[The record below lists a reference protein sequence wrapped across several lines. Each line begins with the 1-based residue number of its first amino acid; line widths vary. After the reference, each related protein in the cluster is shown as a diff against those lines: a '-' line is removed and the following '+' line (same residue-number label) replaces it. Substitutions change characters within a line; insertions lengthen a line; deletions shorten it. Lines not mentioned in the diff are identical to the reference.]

1 MFGVFLATF
10 GVRSIFTLVA
20 LLIFTFGYFDTCD
33 LVVLVG
39 APFCRYSFL
48 GACNT
53 LSLVTWK

>member
-1 MFGVFLATF
+1 MFFLFLATLS
-10 GVRSIFTLVA
+10 VRNSFTLVA

>member
-20 LLIFTFGYFDTCD
+20 LLIFTFVYCDTCD

-39 APFCRYSFL
+39 TPFLSVCK
-48 GACNT
+48 A
-53 LSLVTWK
+53 LSLETWK